1 MNSFPQAT
9 EHYLDVVLD
18 AVGSDKYR
26 RLFDLYQGSALSIVI
41 DTTSSMSGEINAVT
55 DQVAEIVANIPTEL
69 YILVPFND
77 PGKCF
82 FGEEVFSVLGSLL
95 CKGLVP
101 FHFTRQPSFSLWISD
116 VKKTYLKQFT
126 DSLYTDYLLIL
137 FFFFRRNHRGLSSF
151 SLLYF
156 YTSLLLFLTL

>member
-41 DTTSSMSGEINAVT
+41 DTTSSMSGEINAVK

-77 PGKCF
+77 PGKCPF
-82 FGEEVFSVLGSLL
+82 CEKVFSVLGSLL
-95 CKGLVP
+95 CKGWFL
-101 FHFTRQPSFSLWISD
+101 FTLFVNYLSHSGFRMLKDLS
-116 VKKTYLKQFT
+116 KATY
-126 DSLYTDYLLIL
+126 
-137 FFFFRRNHRGLSSF
+137 
-151 SLLYF
+151 
-156 YTSLLLFLTL
+156 